1 VTDETDDGG
10 LELRELSAG
19 RRVQAPLLDETR
31 DRGGLLANLGV
42 EQCSGDRLGARLRQR
57 H

>member
-1 VTDETDDGG
+1 MADETDDGG

-19 RRVQAPLLDETR
+19 RRVQAPLFDETR